1 MRYLYRRS
9 APRCGDAVAA
19 LRGGEIQHRWWKW
32 AAGGLVVAAVGVG
45 LVWRFSP
52 RAFDWHLAAA
62 SVAGLDWM
70 WIGLSLLPVAGTYY
84 VRALRWAVF
93 LKPLKPHPSIR
104 NLLSATVIGFT
115 AITLFGRAGEFVRPY
130 LIAVKEKVPFP
141 SQLAAWL
148 LERIFDLLMVLL
160 FFAFALMR
168 ITSTGVHVG
177 PRLAWV
183 LAAGGRFVAASCLG
197 LLVLLFA
204 MRHFAE
210 PVRRYLTHAIRFWP
224 ERHFARAEK
233 LLAGLVQGVESTRSD
248 GALLA
253 IFLYSVLE
261 WMLIAASY
269 WCLTR
274 SFEAVLHFSVVDVI
288 IFVGFVSF
296 GAAVQIPGVGGGL
309 QVAAVVVLTEL
320 FRVRLEPATSFA
332 ILLWIL
338 SFVVIVPVGL
348 MVTVKE
354 GLDWRS
360 LRRMGREQ

>member
-1 MRYLYRRS
+1 
-9 APRCGDAVAA
+9 
-19 LRGGEIQHRWWKW
+19 
-32 AAGGLVVAAVGVG
+32 
-45 LVWRFSP
+45 
-52 RAFDWHLAAA
+52 LAAA
-62 SVAGLDWM
+62 AVAGLDWR
-70 WIGLSLLPVAGTYY
+70 WLGISLLPVAGAYY

-93 LKPLKPHPSIR
+93 LRPLKPHPSIR

-115 AITLFGRAGEFVRPY
+115 ALTLFGRAGEFVRPY
-130 LIAVKEKVPFP
+130 LIAKKEEVPFP

-148 LERIFDLLMVLL
+148 LERVLDLLMAFL
-160 FFAFALMR
+160 FFAFGMMR

-177 PRLAWV
+177 PRIAWA

-210 PVRRYLTHAIRFWP
+210 PVRRYLTRAIRFLP
-224 ERHFARAEK
+224 ERHFTRMEK
-233 LLAGLVQGVESTRSD
+233 LLESCVQGVESTRSD
-248 GALLA
+248 AALLA

-261 WMLIAASY
+261 WVLIAGIY
-269 WCLTR
+269 WCLAR
-274 SFEAVLHFSVVDVI
+274 SFAAILHFSVVDVV

-296 GAAVQIPGVGGGL
+296 GAAVQIPGIGGGL
-309 QVAAVVVLTEL
+309 QVVAVVVLTEL

-338 SFVVIVPVGL
+338 SFVVVVPVGL
-348 MVTVKE
+348 VATVKE

-360 LRRMGREQ
+360 LRRMGRNGQ

>member
-1 MRYLYRRS
+1 M
-9 APRCGDAVAA
+9 
-19 LRGGEIQHRWWKW
+19 
-32 AAGGLVVAAVGVG
+32 
-45 LVWRFSP
+45 
-52 RAFDWHLAAA
+52 AAA
-62 SVAGLDWM
+62 AVAGLDWI
-70 WIGLSLLPVAGTYY
+70 WIAACLVPAAGAYY

-93 LKPLKPHPSIR
+93 LKPLKPDPSIR
-104 NLLSATVIGFT
+104 NLLAATVIGFT

-148 LERIFDLLMVLL
+148 LERIFDLLMALL
-160 FFAFALMR
+160 LFAFALMR

-177 PRLAWV
+177 PRIAWV
-183 LAAGGRFVAASCLG
+183 LAAGGRFVALSCLG

-204 MRHFAE
+204 MRRFAE

-224 ERHFARAEK
+224 ERYFARAEK
-233 LLAGLVQGVESTRSD
+233 LLVGLVQGVESIRSD
-248 GALLA
+248 AALLA

-261 WMLIAASY
+261 WTLIAASY
-269 WCLTR
+269 WCLAR
-274 SFEAVLHFSVVDVI
+274 SFDAVLHFSVVDVL

-296 GAAVQIPGVGGGL
+296 GAAVQIPGIGGGL
-309 QVAAVVVLTEL
+309 QVVAVVVLTEL

-332 ILLWIL
+332 IALWIL

-348 MVTVKE
+348 IVGVKE